1 MKMIV
6 RNFFAEFRILQL
18 LPETFRGWIK
28 FWSTQFTKWNQHS
41 QSVAQVCCNQNV
53 FKKLYFSKFLILQFF
68 QISWL
73 LKLYVKIL
81 KQQRFY
87 ERMQPPLS
95 SRKGIFLRSFTFYNF
110 CQNFSFQFLE
120 GNCVTLKVLKI
131 SHDCNKE
138 VSTKKYKSQIS
149 SKNVNFAKLAV
160 YNFSQNLGFRQLEE
174 DW

>member
-28 FWSTQFTKWNQHS
+28 FWSTQCTKWNQHS
-41 QSVAQVCCNQNV
+41 QSVAHVCCNQNV

>member
-120 GNCVTLKVLKI
+120 GNCVTLRSFYKEIKVTDI
-131 SHDCNKE
+131 F
-138 VSTKKYKSQIS
+138 KKCEFCEIGSLQLFLEPWFSAIRRGL
-149 SKNVNFAKLAV
+149 VKLTAT
-160 YNFSQNLGFRQLEE
+160 
-174 DW
+174 